1 MIPVA
6 DEMLMAYADGELTPP
21 EQQALEQLLR
31 QDPVLRSRL
40 EPFIHTRMRL
50 STAFDAALREPVP
63 DRLVEAIRRGPPRQP
78 VKLPVQRPPVQ
89 RRVRSALAGMAATL
103 APNGFTP
110 ALAASW
116 AGLIV
121 VGAAAGWIGGY
132 MASSPVIATS
142 GSDLVAAGVLEQA
155 LEGNRSN
162 FVSDTDSQ
170 GRTAVPLL
178 SFKTKH
184 NSVCREYRLLSG
196 EGSRDFAG
204 LACRNA
210 DGAWRIAVHV
220 ETAKLPPPPPPD
232 AQDYG
237 TARGPGNPSVDAV
250 VDKLMAREP
259 FGKEDEKA
267 LLKNGWTMPASPAP

>member
-78 VKLPVQRPPVQ
+78 VKLPVQR
-89 RRVRSALAGMAATL
+89 RVRSALAGVAATM

-121 VGAAAGWIGGY
+121 VGAAAGWIAGY

-162 FVSDTDSQ
+162 FVSETDSH
-170 GRTAVPLL
+170 GRAAVPLL
-178 SFKTKH
+178 SFRTKH
-184 NSVCREYRLLSG
+184 NTVCREYRLLSG
-196 EGSRDFAG
+196 ESSRDFAG
-204 LACRNA
+204 LACRNT

-220 ETAKLPPPPPPD
+220 ETAKLPPPPPQD
-232 AQDYG
+232 TQDYG
-237 TARGPGNPSVDAV
+237 TAFGPSNPSVDAV
-250 VDKLMAREP
+250 VDKMMAREA
-259 FGKEDEKA
+259 FGKEDERA
-267 LLKNGWTMPASPAP
+267 LLKNGWTMPTSPGP